1 MVSSIPEMK
10 IQIVVRGQIEEAGT
24 VEQPRVVVER
34 RGHGQVR
41 LVGVM
46 LVLVLLLLLAEQ
58 VRQMAQGAH

>member
-10 IQIVVRGQIEEAGT
+10 IEVVVRGQIEEAGAM
-24 VEQPRVVVER
+24 EQPRVVVER

-46 LVLVLLLLLAEQ
+46 LLLLLLLLAEQ
-58 VRQMAQGAH
+58 VW